1 MACED
6 HKYECRK
13 VSWCTIV
20 LNFDRNK
27 MYIFRVGLYYFGTG
41 EVGEVKGFNSL
52 FDYSR
57 DNKLKFGILNVKR
70 KSLIK
75 AVEEA
80 DVENF

>member
-1 MACED
+1 M
-6 HKYECRK
+6 
-13 VSWCTIV
+13 
-20 LNFDRNK
+20 
-27 MYIFRVGLYYFGTG
+27 
-41 EVGEVKGFNSL
+41 KGFNSL

-70 KSLIK
+70 KGLIK